1 MGKYDDMLSMPH
13 HVSSKHPRMS
23 LHDRAAQ
30 FSPFAALTGYQ
41 SVLGETARLTD
52 RRIELSEDE
61 RAALD
66 ERLRL
71 VAESMDD
78 GPVISITY
86 FVPDQKKDGGAY
98 VTTAGTIKK
107 IDEFERI
114 ITLKDGTRI
123 PISEILSME
132 GRLFADLE

>member
-71 VAESMDD
+71 VSESMDD
-78 GPVISITY
+78 GPVVSFTY
-86 FVPDQKKDGGAY
+86 FVPDQKKDGGVY
-98 VTTAGTIKK
+98 VTAAGIVKK
-107 IDEFERI
+107 IDEFEKTI
-114 ITLKDGTRI
+114 ILKDGTRI
-123 PISEILSME
+123 PIGEILSIE